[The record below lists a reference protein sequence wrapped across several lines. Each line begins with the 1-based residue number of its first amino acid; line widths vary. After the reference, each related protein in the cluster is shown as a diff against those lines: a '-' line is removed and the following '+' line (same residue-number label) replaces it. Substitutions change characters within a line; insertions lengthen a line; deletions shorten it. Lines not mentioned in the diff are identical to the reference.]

1 MSRTRLL
8 IAGATALLLAVLL
21 GWQIRREQL
30 VRACLEKGGYWHGA
44 QSSCGDHPLRPIIQR
59 DLQRS

>member
-30 VRACLEKGGYWHGA
+30 VRTCLDNGGIWHGA
-44 QSSCGDHPLRPIIQR
+44 LSACRPLRPIIQR